1 MMQATPTPSAVRA
14 ARRVLAAAIAAA
26 ALLVNAP
33 VRSAHAQNA
42 PATPAGFSV
51 LQGSIIDSIHGGPLA
66 NAKVVIEGTNRTGV
80 TTAEGRYRIDSIP
93 PGPHR
98 VAFLHPVLDTI
109 GDSPWTTV
117 TNFKGQLRTQAYP
130 FAAGQAHDLD
140 LYVPGGAWL
149 ANQLCSPAQRQRG
162 PAVMIGFVKDPDT
175 NKPALGAKVSLVFNT
190 TDVIG
195 RKMPPTVRE
204 PLVDSTGFYHIC
216 GLPGDMTGKVQ
227 VFRNGVSSGE
237 VPIAVTDGFLALR
250 AFSIVEKHQSVAEV
264 KNDSGKVTRIAKGA
278 ARVTGKVVD
287 KSGRPLGG
295 ARVALQ
301 GGGTVTISRANGD
314 FTLDSLPSGTQS
326 IQARKLGY
334 AAAEQAVE
342 LSSTEIAKATITME
356 DFVPTLATMRVEA
369 AQDKALSDLGYLQRK
384 QMGMGTFLD
393 GNQVNHESMN
403 FSDVMRTVAG
413 LRVSPAGDGRTY
425 VITDSRNAQGGC
437 VTYYVDGAPWQTMS
451 PGDIDQFVRP
461 NEVVAVEVYHGSQAP
476 PQFTAP
482 GQSSC
487 AVIVVWTLA
496 RARPKTS
503 KP

>member
-1 MMQATPTPSAVRA
+1 MTEATPFALRA
-14 ARRVLAAAIAAA
+14 SRRVLAAAVAAA
-26 ALLVNAP
+26 TLLVNA
-33 VRSAHAQNA
+33 AHQNLGAQSA
-42 PATPAGFSV
+42 PATSTGFSV
-51 LQGSIIDSIHGGPLA
+51 LQGFVIDSIHGGPLV
-66 NAKVVIEGTNRTGV
+66 NASVMIEGTTRVGM
-80 TTAEGRYRIDSIP
+80 TTAEGRYRVDSIP
-93 PGPHR
+93 PGSHR
-98 VAFLHPVLDTI
+98 VVIVHPLLDTI
-109 GDSPWTTV
+109 GI
-117 TNFKGQLRTQAYP
+117 QMRTPAYP
-130 FAAGQAHDLD
+130 FAAGKAHDLD
-140 LYVPGGAWL
+140 LYIPSGEKL
-149 ANQLCSPAQRQRG
+149 ASQLCNPAQRQRG
-162 PAVMIGFVKDPDT
+162 PAVMIGFVRDPDT
-175 NKPALGAKVSLVFNT
+175 QKPATGAKVSLVFIT
-190 TDVIG
+190 TDPIG

-204 PLVDSTGFYHIC
+204 PVVDSTGFYRIC
-216 GLPGDMTGKVQ
+216 GLPGDMSGKVQ

-250 AFSIVEKHQSVAEV
+250 AFSIVAQHQSVTEV

-287 KSGRPLGG
+287 KTGQPLAG

-314 FTLDSLPSGTQS
+314 FTLDSLPSGTQA

-334 AAAEQAVE
+334 AAAEKAVE
-342 LSSTEIAKATITME
+342 LSAADVTRTTITME

-413 LRVSPAGDGRTY
+413 LKVSPTGDGRTY
-425 VITDSRNAQGGC
+425 VITDSRNSQGGC

-451 PGDIDQFVRP
+451 PGDIDSFVRP

-496 RARPKTS
+496 RARPKAS